1 MSHLTEQ
8 YSDATLL
15 DLYKKNKDTKW
26 LGFLFERYALL
37 VFGVC
42 MKYLKQVNDAQD
54 ATQQVFEKAFS
65 EIQKY
70 EVVYFK
76 SWIYSIAKNHCLM
89 QLRGKGHQP
98 VLMESFPEDM
108 LERTDSQTSL
118 IQNENWLEQQSTEL
132 NQALQEIS
140 HDQKICIELFY
151 FQKLSYKEIE
161 QKTGYSFQQVKSH
174 IQNGKRNLRIILE
187 QKQKAP
193 GHE

>member
-15 DLYKKNKDTKW
+15 DLYKKNKDSKW
-26 LGFLFERYALL
+26 IGILFERYTLL

-42 MKYLKQVNDAQD
+42 VKYLKQVNDAQD

-70 EVVYFK
+70 EVAYFK

-98 VLMESFPEDM
+98 ILLESFPEDM
-108 LERTDSQTSL
+108 LERTDSQVTA
-118 IQNENWLEQQSTEL
+118 IQNENWLEQQSAEL
-132 NQALQEIS
+132 IMALQELS
-140 HDQKICIELFY
+140 NDQKICIELFY

>member
-8 YSDATLL
+8 HSDAILL
-15 DLYKKNKDTKW
+15 DLYRKSKDTKW
-26 LGFLFERYALL
+26 LGILFERYSLL

-65 EIQKY
+65 EIRKY
-70 EVVYFK
+70 EVAYFK

-98 VLMESFPEDM
+98 VLFETFPEDM
-108 LERTDSQTSL
+108 LERTDSQVTVL
-118 IQNENWLEQQSTEL
+118 QNENWLEQQSAEL
-132 NQALQEIS
+132 NLALQEIN

-161 QKTGYSFQQVKSH
+161 QKTGYTFQQVKSH

>member
-1 MSHLTEQ
+1 MSQLNDQ
-8 YSDATLL
+8 YSDAILL
-15 DLYKKNKDTKW
+15 DLYKKTKDTKW
-26 LGFLFERYALL
+26 MGILFERYALL

-70 EVVYFK
+70 DVVYFK

-98 VLMESFPEDM
+98 VLFESFPEDM
-108 LERTDSQTSL
+108 LERTDSQVSS
-118 IQNENWLEQQSTEL
+118 IQNENWLEQQSAEL
-132 NQALQEIS
+132 IMALQELS
-140 HDQKICIELFY
+140 SEQKICIELFY

-161 QKTGYSFQQVKSH
+161 QKTGYTFQQVKSH

>member
-1 MSHLTEQ
+1 LSHLTEQ

-54 ATQQVFEKAFS
+54 ATQHVFEKAFS

-98 VLMESFPEDM
+98 VLLESFPEDIF
-108 LERTDSQTSL
+108 ERTDSQKSV
-118 IQNENWLEQQSTEL
+118 IQNENWLEQQSAEL

>member
-98 VLMESFPEDM
+98 VLLESFPEDM

-118 IQNENWLEQQSTEL
+118 IQNENWLEQQSAEL

>member
-1 MSHLTEQ
+1 
-8 YSDATLL
+8 L
-15 DLYKKNKDTKW
+15 DLYKKNKDSKW
-26 LGFLFERYALL
+26 LGILFERYTLL

-54 ATQQVFEKAFS
+54 ATQHVFEKAFS

-76 SWIYSIAKNHCLM
+76 SWIYSIAKNLCLM
-89 QLRGKGHQP
+89 QLRGKEHQP
-98 VLMESFPEDM
+98 ILFESFPEDM
-108 LERTDSQTSL
+108 LERTDSQASV
-118 IQNENWLEQQSTEL
+118 IQNENWLEKQSAEL
-132 NQALQEIS
+132 NQALQELS
-140 HDQKICIELFY
+140 NDQKICIELFY

>member
-98 VLMESFPEDM
+98 VLLESFPEDIF
-108 LERTDSQTSL
+108 ERTDSQKSV
-118 IQNENWLEQQSTEL
+118 IQNENWLEQQSAEL

-193 GHE
+193 GDE

>member
-1 MSHLTEQ
+1 
-8 YSDATLL
+8 L

-89 QLRGKGHQP
+89 QLRGKEH
-98 VLMESFPEDM
+98 
-108 LERTDSQTSL
+108 
-118 IQNENWLEQQSTEL
+118 
-132 NQALQEIS
+132 QALQEIS

>member
-1 MSHLTEQ
+1 LSHLNEQ

-15 DLYKKNKDTKW
+15 DLYKKNKDSKW
-26 LGFLFERYALL
+26 LGILFERYTLL

-70 EVVYFK
+70 DVVYFK

-89 QLRGKGHQP
+89 QLRGKGHQT
-98 VLMESFPEDM
+98 VLFESFPEDM
-108 LERTDSQTSL
+108 LERTDSQVST
-118 IQNENWLEQQSTEL
+118 IQNENWLEQQSAEL
-132 NQALQEIS
+132 NQALQELS
-140 HDQKICIELFY
+140 NDQKICIELFY

>member
-26 LGFLFERYALL
+26 IGILFERYTLL

-42 MKYLKQVNDAQD
+42 MKYLKQANDAQD

-70 EVVYFK
+70 DVAYFK

-89 QLRGKGHQP
+89 QLRNKGHQT
-98 VLMESFPEDM
+98 VFFESFPEDL
-108 LERTDSQTSL
+108 LEKTDSSASIL
-118 IQNENWLEQQSTEL
+118 QNENWLEQQSTEL
-132 NQALQEIS
+132 IQALQEIN

-151 FQKLSYKEIE
+151 FQKYSYKEIE

-174 IQNGKRNLRIILE
+174 IQNGKRNLKIILE

-193 GHE
+193 GDE

>member
-8 YSDATLL
+8 YSDANLL

>member
-98 VLMESFPEDM
+98 VLLESFPEDIF
-108 LERTDSQTSL
+108 ERTDSQKSV
-118 IQNENWLEQQSTEL
+118 IQNENWLEQQSAEL

>member
-1 MSHLTEQ
+1 LSHLTEQ
-8 YSDATLL
+8 YSDANLL

>member
-98 VLMESFPEDM
+98 VLLESFPEDIF
-108 LERTDSQTSL
+108 ERTDSQRSV
-118 IQNENWLEQQSTEL
+118 IQNENWLEQQSAEL

>member
-15 DLYKKNKDTKW
+15 DLYKKKKDTKW

-54 ATQQVFEKAFS
+54 ATQHVFEKAFS

-98 VLMESFPEDM
+98 VLLESFPEDIF
-108 LERTDSQTSL
+108 ERTDSQKSV
-118 IQNENWLEQQSTEL
+118 IQNENWLEQQSAEL

>member
-1 MSHLTEQ
+1 LSHLTEQ

-15 DLYKKNKDTKW
+15 DLYRKNKDTKW

-98 VLMESFPEDM
+98 VLLESFPEDIF
-108 LERTDSQTSL
+108 ERTDSQKSV
-118 IQNENWLEQQSTEL
+118 IQNENWLEQQSAEL